1 MTKLGFWYIMIW
13 LPKSH
18 NFSPLQGVKN
28 FGHRKR
34 APLNWEQS
42 FLKLNISGCSAVG
55 SAPALGAGCR
65 RFESCHS
72 DQKISFFGTRFFLF
86 KPTGL
91 IYHHALACISSPKA
105 YIITPL
111 GVHKKFL
118 GLMIYNAPHW
128 FLATFM
134 LY

>member
-1 MTKLGFWYIMIW
+1 MVVTEYEFDHSDPQKIPSGRCILTLYLTTSTHRRGGNNGNNRAETMQKPTK
-13 LPKSH
+13 KSR
-18 NFSPLQGVKN
+18 NNAFLAE
-28 FGHRKR
+28 KR
-34 APLNWEQS
+34 LTA
-42 FLKLNISGCSAVG
+42 
-55 SAPALGAGCR
+55 ALGAGCR

-118 GLMIYNAPHW
+118 GLMIYNAPH
-128 FLATFM
+128 
-134 LY
+134 